1 MLHNQVIKL
10 LTQLLAIFF
19 SAAIVNNFVLT
30 RFLGICPFLGISRR
44 TDSALGMGI
53 AVTFVMLIATTATWL
68 IHNFILVPFELP
80 FLRYVSFILVIASL
94 VQFVELFMNR
104 YYPAMHRRFGIYLP
118 LITTNC
124 AILGLAL
131 LNIIKGYNFVEG
143 IVFALGAGA
152 GFTLALL
159 IMSGIRERLEFADT
173 PESLRGIPIALIIAG
188 LLALAFAGFS
198 GIV

>member
-1 MLHNQVIKL
+1 VVKL
-10 LTQLLAIFF
+10 LTELLAIFF

-30 RFLGICPFLGISRR
+30 RFLGICPFLAISRR

-53 AVTFVMLIATTATWL
+53 AVTFVMLIATVATWL
-68 IHNFILVPFELP
+68 IHALILIPFELP

-94 VQFVELFMNR
+94 VQFIELFMNKF
-104 YYPAMHRRFGIYLP
+104 YPEMYRAFGIFLP

-131 LNIIKGYNFVEG
+131 INIIKGYALLEG
-143 IVFALGAGA
+143 IAFALGAGT

-188 LLALAFAGFS
+188 LLALAFTGFG
-198 GIV
+198 GIL